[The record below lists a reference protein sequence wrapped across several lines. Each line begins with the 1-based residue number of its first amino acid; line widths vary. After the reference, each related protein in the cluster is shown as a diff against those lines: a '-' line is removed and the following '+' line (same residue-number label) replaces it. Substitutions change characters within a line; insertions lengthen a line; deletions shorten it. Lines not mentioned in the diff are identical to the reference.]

1 LHPDPALSQTH
12 FFAGKAVEVAPAT
25 LFTYPT
31 RLAGAWH
38 PEVLEIHK
46 PGYRLDRP
54 DSELKVQ
61 QSSTKALN
69 IQRKSKNLIR
79 WATKTFGAPIAI
91 ENSCLYD
98 TRFDTDKNIAHIL
111 TNVTPAVLLSQKHY
125 LDITVI
131 LRRNASQMALRAYEL
146 LGFKVLC
153 TEQEVCGSLI
163 QIPKAVDGR
172 YEGWYR
178 ELFEKIE
185 FQGYVKDSPS
195 RIFISRKGQ
204 RSLLNEAEVSQVLDS
219 YGFHRVYFEDLS
231 LAQQWS
237 MARNAEAIVGIH
249 GAALSSLVFNRGQ
262 VKLLEL
268 FHPGYVVDMYRHL
281 ANTMGGSWCGVT
293 GQMSKDLIW
302 KLDYLEQAR
311 SFALLPFKVDLESLR
326 RGLDYLAVEAAA

>member
-1 LHPDPALSQTH
+1 LHPDLALSQTH
-12 FFAGKAVEVAPAT
+12 LFSGKAVEVAPAK

-54 DSELKVQ
+54 DSELKVE

-69 IQRKSKNLIR
+69 IKREGKNVMR
-79 WATKTFGAPIAI
+79 WASKTLGAPITI
-91 ENSCLYD
+91 ENSYLYD

-111 TNVTPAVLLSQKHY
+111 TNVTPAVLLSQGY
-125 LDITVI
+125 YPDITLI
-131 LRRNASQMALRAYEL
+131 LGSDASPMGLRAYEL

-163 QIPKAVDGR
+163 QIPRAVDGR

-204 RSLLNEAEVSQVLDS
+204 RSLLNETEVSQVLDMVS
-219 YGFHRVYFEDLS
+219 IGFILKTYL
-231 LAQQWS
+231 W
-237 MARNAEAIVGIH
+237 
-249 GAALSSLVFNRGQ
+249 LSSGQ
-262 VKLLEL
+262 WRE
-268 FHPGYVVDMYRHL
+268 M
-281 ANTMGGSWCGVT
+281 
-293 GQMSKDLIW
+293 
-302 KLDYLEQAR
+302 
-311 SFALLPFKVDLESLR
+311 LR
-326 RGLDYLAVEAAA
+326 RSWGFMGRR